1 MIKFDSAI
9 NQKISFELPNTVR
22 IWGLSKADH
31 SSKITSPGGLCLR
44 GFVFLGSPGRTWNG

>member
-9 NQKISFELPNTVR
+9 NQKISFELPDTVR

-31 SSKITSPGGLCLR
+31 NSKITSPGGLCLR
-44 GFVFLGSPGRTWNG
+44 GLVFLGSPGRTWNG